1 MQVLGIILIVY
12 GAICILVAG
21 LRPPF
26 IMNSKKIQIFE
37 KYLGKLGTTLFIL
50 GFGIAA
56 VVIGI
61 LIYN

>member
-1 MQVLGIILIVY
+1 MRTLSIILIIY
-12 GAICILVAG
+12 GAFCILTAG

-37 KYLGKLGTTLFIL
+37 KYLGKLGTTLLIL

-56 VVIGI
+56 IVIGI
-61 LIYN
+61 LIYE